1 MHAIALHTSQFGR
14 HLDLLAA
21 MYRLRRR
28 VFKDRLDWSV
38 SVSGE
43 FELDVYDALGP
54 TYLIAVSD
62 AGGVVGTVRLLP
74 TTGPN
79 MLADTF
85 PALLGD
91 YPAPRDGKI
100 IESSRFCVDTSLAAE
115 PAGHG
120 LSRVTLMLFAAMVEA
135 ARATGADQIVTV
147 TDTRMER
154 ILRRAEW
161 PLRRI
166 AVPQRIG
173 DTMAVAGFLE
183 ASEQSL
189 QTIYRL
195 ANVGGPVILTADPA
209 PVAA

>member
-1 MHAIALHTSQFGR
+1 MHAIALHASQFGR

-54 TYLIAVSD
+54 TYLLAVSD
-62 AGGVVGTVRLLP
+62 AGSVVGTVRLLP
-74 TTGPN
+74 TTGPT

-85 PALLGD
+85 PMLLD
-91 YPAPRDGKI
+91 QYPAPRDEKI
-100 IESSRFCVDTSLAAE
+100 IESSRFCVDTNLAAE
-115 PAGHG
+115 PAGNG
-120 LSRVTLMLFAAMVEA
+120 LSRVTLVLFAAMVEA
-135 ARATGADQIVTV
+135 ARAAGADQIVTV

-161 PLRRI
+161 PLQRI
-166 AVPQRIG
+166 AVPRQIG
-173 DTMAVAGFLE
+173 STMAVAGFLE

-189 QTIYRL
+189 QTIYRH
-195 ANVGGPVILTADPA
+195 ANVRGPVILTADPA
-209 PVAA
+209 SVAA